1 VITAQIFGVERLLVR
16 FHAMHPRIHRELS
29 RTVQRL
35 AIKLTAHVKQ
45 NKLTGQVLKV
55 RTGTL
60 RRSINH
66 QVTETPTSTLASV
79 GTNLSYAAIH
89 EYGFEG
95 VVNVRAHLRLAKV
108 VFGRALA
115 TPVVQHV
122 GAHARHVNMPR
133 RSFLRSALKDLKPEI
148 MAQLEA
154 AARQTA
160 KEVMK

>member
-16 FHAMHPRIHRELS
+16 FHALHPRIHGELS

-60 RRSINH
+60 RRSINY
-66 QVTETPTSTLASV
+66 QVAVTPISTMASV

-89 EYGFEG
+89 EYGFRG
-95 VVNVRAHLRLAKV
+95 VVNVRAHLRLAKT
-108 VFGRALA
+108 VFGRELA
-115 TPVVQHV
+115 TPAVQHV
-122 GAHARHVNMPR
+122 GAHSRRVNIPA

-148 MAQLEA
+148 VAQLEV

-160 KEVMK
+160 REVMR